1 MVILM
6 VICDIGSVDDPAV
19 ICIGDL
25 ALMICDIGSV
35 DEPAV
40 ICNGDLDG
48 DMCY

>member
-6 VICDIGSVDDPAV
+6 VICATDSVDD
-19 ICIGDL
+19 
-25 ALMICDIGSV
+25 
-35 DEPAV
+35 PAV